1 VREGALAHH
10 KLLVLPE
17 VSHVPQDVADR
28 IGDWVRAGGW
38 LWLIGSGVERDEA
51 DQPIPA
57 LFELHQGEL
66 GGTGVLMAKLGEGTI
81 VRTPSGADA
90 ETTRRLGDIL
100 LTSAGVGR
108 PLRVVG
114 TDGEPVDGVEF
125 RTAAASDRRLVY
137 LINMR
142 KAPVEVRLDT
152 ADHTALH
159 DLRTGRE
166 LSLPVVLQPLEVILG
181 EL

>member
-1 VREGALAHH
+1 
-10 KLLVLPE
+10 
-17 VSHVPQDVADR
+17 
-28 IGDWVRAGGW
+28 
-38 LWLIGSGVERDEA
+38 
-51 DQPIPA
+51 
-57 LFELHQGEL
+57 
-66 GGTGVLMAKLGEGTI
+66 